1 MLKYFM
7 KCTNSEPSHL
17 WIHEAMKT
25 GIIPRQNILI
35 HSTLSYTAILNQFIP
50 GICIIVPDSMEIKD
64 FRKMF

>member
-7 KCTNSEPSHL
+7 KCTNSEPSQL
-17 WIHEAMKT
+17 WIQEAKRT

-35 HSTLSYTAILNQFIP
+35 HSTLSYTAILNQFIL
-50 GICIIVPDSMEIKD
+50 GICIIVPDSMKIKD